1 MKKIIRTLKQNEVWK
16 LKRCIQELAE
26 HHNTVS
32 VNFKGNFPR
41 RPYEVT
47 LESFEKSLK
56 NETSKIAV
64 MEENEQIAGF
74 CKVDFHG
81 TTGKLDYLVVLKEYR
96 GNGYGK
102 QLMDWAM
109 QEFETNGIKQIEVK
123 VVDGNEA
130 IHLYEKY
137 GFKMNA
143 HILVRD

>member
-1 MKKIIRTLKQNEVWK
+1 MEKIIRTLKQNEVWK
-16 LKRCIQELAE
+16 LKRCIRELAE

-32 VNFKGNFPR
+32 VNFKGSFPR

-47 LESFEKSLK
+47 IESFETSLK
-56 NETSKIAV
+56 NGTSKIAV
-64 MEENEQIAGF
+64 VEENEQIAGF
-74 CKVDFHG
+74 CKVDFQG

-96 GNGYGK
+96 GNGYGQ

>member
-1 MKKIIRTLKQNEVWK
+1 MENKLRELKQNEVWK

-41 RPYEVT
+41 KSYEVT
-47 LESFEKSLK
+47 LESFETSLK
-56 NETSKIAV
+56 NGTSKIAV
-64 MEENEQIAGF
+64 VEEIGQILGF
-74 CKVDFHG
+74 CKVDFHES
-81 TTGKLDYLVVLKEYR
+81 TGKLDYLVVLKEYR

-102 QLMDWAM
+102 QFMDWAM
-109 QEFETNGIKQIEVK
+109 KEFEANGIKQIEVK

-137 GFKMNA
+137 GFKMKA
-143 HILVRD
+143 HILERV